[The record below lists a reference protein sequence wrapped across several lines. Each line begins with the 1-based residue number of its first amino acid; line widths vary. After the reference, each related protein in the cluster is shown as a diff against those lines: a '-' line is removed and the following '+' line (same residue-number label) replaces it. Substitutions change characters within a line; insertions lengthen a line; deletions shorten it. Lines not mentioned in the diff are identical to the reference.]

1 MPWQGGG
8 ETEACAPGCRGY
20 KGNTAAVKSSV
31 AAPQKLK
38 IEFSYSTPEGTS
50 KRTDRGESKKK
61 CMPPCSCYVNN
72 HLETNKQTKTQGRV
86 NEKID
91 ICT

>member
-8 ETEACAPGCRGY
+8 ETEAYAPGCRGY

-31 AAPQKLK
+31 AAPQNLK

-61 CMPPCSCYVNN
+61 
-72 HLETNKQTKTQGRV
+72 KQKTKRACLRV
-86 NEKID
+86 HAM
-91 ICT
+91 